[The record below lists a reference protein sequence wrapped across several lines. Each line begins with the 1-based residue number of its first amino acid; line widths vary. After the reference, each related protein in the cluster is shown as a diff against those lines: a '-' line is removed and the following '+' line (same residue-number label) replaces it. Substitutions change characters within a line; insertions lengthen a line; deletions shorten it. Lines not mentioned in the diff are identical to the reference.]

1 MTTPARARRWI
12 AIGDAV
18 AQSRETFTRFPVA
31 MLVAVT
37 CAIFALVMIDTSG
50 PNDWDL
56 RVVTLALAIPL
67 CYVLTVYAER
77 HKLSSAARI
86 GVSALGVVPVIA
98 FYIPLTTW
106 SNQIAT
112 TRWAHFNIS
121 LHLLVAFLPF
131 VAAGTLRGFWQYNRI
146 LFLRFLLATLYTF
159 VLFAGLSIAVLAIDN
174 LFGVDVRGETYG
186 QLLALLGF
194 VFHPWFFL
202 AGVPADLE
210 ALDGLEEYPIGLK
223 IFAQFV
229 LIPLVTVYII
239 ILTAYLV
246 RVVITTTWPSGW
258 IGWLVSS
265 VAAAGTLAL
274 LLVHPIRQ
282 RDDSRWVD
290 VYGRWFYVALVPSI
304 VMLLMAIWLR
314 INKYGFTEQ
323 RYLLMV
329 LALWLAGIALFF
341 GVTGSRNIK
350 TIPLTLCVVGLLTL
364 TGPWSA
370 YAVSRSSQ
378 VNRFRSILD
387 RYGMLVDGR
396 VRAAEGTEVAEED
409 RRELSAVLRYL
420 VRTHG
425 ARSLAR
431 IDPMYS
437 DSIVPDYSDPTLAR
451 VDEPNAHRVMV
462 SLGLPYVNQW
472 EGQTAD
478 YFFHQSE
485 AFGTSVD
492 VRGFELLVPA
502 ELNRRTAIAI
512 DGDSLVFAPLER
524 DSIVATWQGE
534 QTVIATVSAIRARV
548 DSAGES
554 SSPRAPNVD
563 R

>member
-1 MTTPARARRWI
+1 
-12 AIGDAV
+12 
-18 AQSRETFTRFPVA
+18 
-31 MLVAVT
+31 
-37 CAIFALVMIDTSG
+37 
-50 PNDWDL
+50 
-56 RVVTLALAIPL
+56 
-67 CYVLTVYAER
+67 
-77 HKLSSAARI
+77 
-86 GVSALGVVPVIA
+86 
-98 FYIPLTTW
+98 
-106 SNQIAT
+106 
-112 TRWAHFNIS
+112 
-121 LHLLVAFLPF
+121 
-131 VAAGTLRGFWQYNRI
+131 
-146 LFLRFLLATLYTF
+146 
-159 VLFAGLSIAVLAIDN
+159 
-174 LFGVDVRGETYG
+174 
-186 QLLALLGF
+186 
-194 VFHPWFFL
+194 
-202 AGVPADLE
+202 
-210 ALDGLEEYPIGLK
+210 
-223 IFAQFV
+223 V

-314 INKYGFTEQ
+314 INQYGFTEQ

-563 R
+563 RSLLTVDTEFRDLRIRIMFRALGGQIQDDRVLINTALADVLVGHR